1 MEYNLSIACER
12 DLPNHISKSTSN
24 TFTSPFKH
32 FCITLQTLLHHPLNT
47 FASHFKH
54 FCITLQTL
62 LHYTSTTFASHFKHL
77 HHTSNTCITLQT
89 LLHHTSNTFASPFKL
104 FIIVCIFVFSEFL
117 VVHNGIVTNYKDIKA
132 LLVSKSL
139 ID

>member
-1 MEYNLSIACER
+1 MKEIYLI
-12 DLPNHISKSTSN
+12 ISLKALQTLLHHPSN
-24 TFTSPFKH
+24 TFASPTKH
-32 FCITLQTLLHHPLNT
+32 FCITLQTLLHHPSNT
-47 FASHFKH
+47 IASHFNHICITLQTLASHFKH
-54 FCITLQTL
+54 F
-62 LHYTSTTFASHFKHL
+62 
-77 HHTSNTCITLQT
+77 CITLQT